1 MNFNLKTSEIYE
13 AVKREFFP
21 IFRFSEF
28 FKNLFLFLFILS
40 IALFVLSILDFIPVY
55 SVFKIA
61 VLFFSFYLWFW
72 NVFLFTKFKIKNP
85 YLELNINEA
94 VLNPENYNLAEFLDF
109 ELAKIVSEAINFCK
123 KKKIIIDSSALLY
136 SAIKN
141 SKDTVLVCYRLGIDP
156 KKLSVDAK
164 NYLEKYQRSENPEVF
179 SENFVKTILESLNI
193 TSQRN
198 KEKIGE
204 KEILV
209 ALAKHDDF
217 FKKVLIEF
225 DLKKEDVE
233 NLTQWLDSAQLAIER
248 GKKFWSKENLARQG
262 SMGKDWASGYT
273 VTLDEFSIDWRKIVS
288 KWSFKEIVGHEKE
301 IESAETILARSNLA
315 NVLIVGE
322 PGAGR
327 KSIVEALAQKC
338 YLAKSLPEL
347 NNKRVVE
354 LDLIKLASRIQD
366 FEKLEVV
373 LDQIFSEAVASGNV
387 ILVIDELHNFVG
399 QKTQRPG
406 SIDISSFLTKYL
418 SAPNCQFVAITT
430 YDGLHKNI
438 EENRSFAEFFRKVE
452 VSEIKDFETIRI
464 LQSYAL
470 NFEYKYKILIS
481 YPAIR
486 EIVNLTSRY
495 MPSLTFPK
503 KAIDVLDESVVYLQT
518 LKEKVLLPHH
528 IAEIISKKTEIP
540 VGKIEVKEKET
551 LLNLENLIHQRIVN
565 QEEAVKGISVA
576 MRRARA
582 GISSKKRPM
591 GTFLF
596 LGPTG
601 VGKTETSKALA
612 QIYFGSEEKMIRLDM
627 SEFQSISD
635 IPRLVGA
642 VSPVEMQGLL
652 TTPVRENPF
661 SLLLLDEIEKAHP
674 NILNLFLQVLDE
686 GHITD
691 GQGRKVVFTN
701 TIIICTSNAGAEIIF
716 KETSQGGKV
725 EKDKLLS
732 SLFEKN
738 AFKPEFVNRFDA
750 TVIFNPLTK
759 ENLLKI
765 AEITL
770 LGLKKSL
777 KEKEIDFEITEN
789 LKQKIVELSYKP
801 EYGAREMRRV
811 VQDKVENTIA
821 EALLSDKLKKE
832 DKFEINPENFEIIIN
847 SSGA

>member
-61 VLFFSFYLWFW
+61 VLFFSLYLWFW

-438 EENRSFAEFFRKVE
+438 EESRSFAEFFRKVE

>member
-1 MNFNLKTSEIYE
+1 
-13 AVKREFFP
+13 
-21 IFRFSEF
+21 
-28 FKNLFLFLFILS
+28 
-40 IALFVLSILDFIPVY
+40 
-55 SVFKIA
+55 
-61 VLFFSFYLWFW
+61 
-72 NVFLFTKFKIKNP
+72 
-85 YLELNINEA
+85 LELNIKEA
-94 VLNPENYNLAEFLDF
+94 ILDSENYNLAEFLDF
-109 ELAKIVSEAINFCK
+109 ELAKIVSEAVKFCK
-123 KKKIIIDSSALLY
+123 KKKIVVDSPALLY

-141 SKDTVLVCYRLGIDP
+141 NKDTVLICFRLGMDP

-164 NYLEKYQRSENPEVF
+164 NYLEKSQKTENSEIF
-179 SENFVKTILESLNI
+179 SENFIKTITEALNV
-193 TSQRN
+193 SALRN

-209 ALAKHDDF
+209 ALAEHDEF

-233 NLTQWLDSAQLAIER
+233 NLTLWLDSAQQAIER
-248 GKKFWSKENLARQG
+248 NKNFWSKENLARQG

-273 VTLDEFSIDWRKIVS
+273 VTLDQFAIDWRRIVS
-288 KWSFKEIVGHEKE
+288 KWAFKEIVGHEKE
-301 IESAETILARSNLA
+301 IEQAETILARSNLA

-322 PGAGR
+322 PGTGR

-354 LDLIKLASRIQD
+354 LDLVQLASRIQD
-366 FEKLEVV
+366 FEKLEVA
-373 LDQIFSEAVASGNV
+373 LDQIFSEAVAAGNV

-399 QKTQRPG
+399 QKSQRPG

-418 SAPNCQFVAITT
+418 SAPNCQFIGITT
-430 YDGLHKNI
+430 YDGLHRNI
-438 EENRSFAEFFRKVE
+438 EENRSFAEYFRKVE
-452 VSEIKDFETIRI
+452 VSEIKEFETIRI

-470 NFEYKYKILIS
+470 NFESKYKILIS

-495 MPSLTFPK
+495 MPSMTFPR
-503 KAIDVLDESVVYLQT
+503 KAINVLDEAVVQLQV
-518 LKEKVLLPHH
+518 LKERVLLPHH
-528 IAEIISKKTEIP
+528 IADIISKKTEIP
-540 VGKIEVKEKET
+540 VGKMEVKEKET

-565 QEEAVKGISVA
+565 QEEAVRGISVA

-701 TIIICTSNAGAEIIF
+701 TIIICTSNAGAETIF
-716 KETSQGGKV
+716 KETSGGGKV
-725 EKDKLLS
+725 QKDKLLS
-732 SLFEKN
+732 SLFEKGV
-738 AFKPEFVNRFDA
+738 FKPEFVNRFDA
-750 TVIFNPLTK
+750 TIIFNPLTK
-759 ENLLKI
+759 DNLMKI
-765 AEITL
+765 SEITL
-770 LGLKKSL
+770 LGLKKNL
-777 KEKEIDFEITEN
+777 KEKEIDFEITEQ
-789 LKQKIVELSYKP
+789 LKEKIVELSYKP

-821 EALLSDKLKKE
+821 EALLADKLKKE
-832 DKFEINPENFEIIIN
+832 DRFEINPENFEIMIYPLD
-847 SSGA
+847 S

>member
-61 VLFFSFYLWFW
+61 VLFFSLYLWFW

-338 YLAKSLPEL
+338 YLAKSLP
-347 NNKRVVE
+347 
-354 LDLIKLASRIQD
+354 
-366 FEKLEVV
+366 
-373 LDQIFSEAVASGNV
+373 
-387 ILVIDELHNFVG
+387 
-399 QKTQRPG
+399 
-406 SIDISSFLTKYL
+406 
-418 SAPNCQFVAITT
+418 
-430 YDGLHKNI
+430 
-438 EENRSFAEFFRKVE
+438 
-452 VSEIKDFETIRI
+452 
-464 LQSYAL
+464 
-470 NFEYKYKILIS
+470 
-481 YPAIR
+481 
-486 EIVNLTSRY
+486 
-495 MPSLTFPK
+495 
-503 KAIDVLDESVVYLQT
+503 
-518 LKEKVLLPHH
+518 
-528 IAEIISKKTEIP
+528 
-540 VGKIEVKEKET
+540 
-551 LLNLENLIHQRIVN
+551 
-565 QEEAVKGISVA
+565 
-576 MRRARA
+576 
-582 GISSKKRPM
+582 
-591 GTFLF
+591 
-596 LGPTG
+596 
-601 VGKTETSKALA
+601 
-612 QIYFGSEEKMIRLDM
+612 
-627 SEFQSISD
+627 
-635 IPRLVGA
+635 
-642 VSPVEMQGLL
+642 
-652 TTPVRENPF
+652 
-661 SLLLLDEIEKAHP
+661 
-674 NILNLFLQVLDE
+674 
-686 GHITD
+686 
-691 GQGRKVVFTN
+691 
-701 TIIICTSNAGAEIIF
+701 
-716 KETSQGGKV
+716 
-725 EKDKLLS
+725 
-732 SLFEKN
+732 
-738 AFKPEFVNRFDA
+738 
-750 TVIFNPLTK
+750 
-759 ENLLKI
+759 
-765 AEITL
+765 
-770 LGLKKSL
+770 
-777 KEKEIDFEITEN
+777 
-789 LKQKIVELSYKP
+789 
-801 EYGAREMRRV
+801 
-811 VQDKVENTIA
+811 
-821 EALLSDKLKKE
+821 
-832 DKFEINPENFEIIIN
+832 
-847 SSGA
+847 